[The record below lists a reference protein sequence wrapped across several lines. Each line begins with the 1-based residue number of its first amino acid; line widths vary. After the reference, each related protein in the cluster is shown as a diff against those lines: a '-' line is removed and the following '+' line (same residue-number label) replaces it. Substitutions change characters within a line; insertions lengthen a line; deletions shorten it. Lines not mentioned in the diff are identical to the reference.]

1 MPRPP
6 SGLPRRQTQSDP
18 SLGLVIVGRHLA
30 VLVKACGCVLIAVS
44 FRMRRLVGNT
54 QTDGIGK
61 HEDGQRLSLATGYP
75 LATLSSSPMPTAIAA
90 YTGWCFTVLGL
101 PAINDGPDGVRSV
114 VQAQADGER
123 I

>member
-6 SGLPRRQTQSDP
+6 SGLPRRQAPSDP
-18 SLGLVIVGRHLA
+18 SLGLVIVGRQLA

-61 HEDGQRLSLATGYP
+61 HEGEHASISPIGQTLGADKSCLGASHPLSELILLAGTSRVQCLFYRFQV
-75 LATLSSSPMPTAIAA
+75 TLRTKSA
-90 YTGWCFTVLGL
+90 
-101 PAINDGPDGVRSV
+101 
-114 VQAQADGER
+114 
-123 I
+123 